1 MQLFSVQWSFS
12 SAEDQIY
19 ATREF
24 CEHLINGKVYENLEG
39 FELVSCAHMP
49 QDGTGIIICRA
60 ENAALL
66 FKVFNNWR
74 VNFGIT
80 FEYKPALTNEEL
92 LQATKETNFWDV

>member
-1 MQLFSVQWSFS
+1 
-12 SAEDQIY
+12 
-19 ATREF
+19 
-24 CEHLINGKVYENLEG
+24 
-39 FELVSCAHMP
+39 MP
-49 QDGTGIIICRA
+49 QDGTGIIICGA